1 MASGF
6 PCSQAEST
14 PACHAPRTQTVTQL
28 REFGNH
34 SIPIFT
40 KQNVRSIINA
50 ILDHCI
56 GRHLQIGNFRIMNK
70 IQGKKHIMKPSEQI
84 DELIAGINDWRG
96 KMLANL
102 RKIIHDADP
111 EIIEEWK
118 WMGSPCWSH
127 DGLICVA
134 NAHKDKVK
142 LTFSQGASLPD
153 PDKLFNAGLEG
164 NKWRAIDLYEGDKIN
179 ERSLKSLIRSAVAHN
194 LAKKSTK

>member
-1 MASGF
+1 
-6 PCSQAEST
+6 
-14 PACHAPRTQTVTQL
+14 
-28 REFGNH
+28 
-34 SIPIFT
+34 
-40 KQNVRSIINA
+40 
-50 ILDHCI
+50 
-56 GRHLQIGNFRIMNK
+56 MNK
-70 IQGKKHIMKPSEQI
+70 IQGKKHIIKPSEQI
-84 DELIAGINDWRG
+84 DELIAGLNDWRG

-111 EIIEEWK
+111 KIIEEWK

-153 PDKLFNAGLEG
+153 PDKLFNAGLGG

-179 ERSLKSLIRSAVAHN
+179 ERSLEGLIRSAVAHN